1 MESCRR
7 CDSKYR
13 YSLYEQFCSERCHIL
28 QEIPVSQ
35 DYLFHKNQ
43 IIAYHNCDWCGDE
56 FALRRGSKANKSFC
70 NDDCT
75 RKVRIKKYLFLY
87 DCLQVLRAK
96 GALTPAEVA
105 RELTQGFDWRMTPRR
120 LSQKIRRIVPGFIVR
135 EQDKLHLLPNCFPL
149 QQRLSET

>member
-70 NDDCT
+70 NDDCP
-75 RKVRIKKYLFLY
+75 RKARIKKYLSSY
-87 DCLQVLRAK
+87 DRLQVLRPK
-96 GALTPAEVA
+96 RALTPAEVA

-149 QQRLSET
+149 KQRLSET